1 MPALRRR
8 RRRATVEPHMRTWH
22 QFAVIDC
29 AVDPTYLST
38 LQHHAAA
45 SDLEIRSLF
54 EHQPE
59 AEHVAASPWLIELP
73 IGAVHP
79 GLDTWLAQL
88 GRTAAGATRLASEV
102 PFDELFTHL
111 EQQLDVELPD
121 GSLALMRFYDARAW
135 LRYMEVLTLAQQLE
149 LLGPILEWQVMALGQ
164 HWTLS
169 RDEARKL
176 QETADAAADT

>member
-1 MPALRRR
+1 
-8 RRRATVEPHMRTWH
+8 MRTWY

-54 EHQPE
+54 VHQPE
-59 AEHVAASPWLIELP
+59 AEHVEASPWLVELP

-102 PFDELFTHL
+102 SFDELFTHL
-111 EQQLDVELPD
+111 EQQLDIELPD

-135 LRYMEVLTLAQQLE
+135 LRYMEVLTLTQQLE

-176 QETADAAADT
+176 QEAADAAADT

>member
-1 MPALRRR
+1 
-8 RRRATVEPHMRTWH
+8 MRTWY

-79 GLDTWLAQL
+79 GWIR
-88 GRTAAGATRLASEV
+88 G
-102 PFDELFTHL
+102 
-111 EQQLDVELPD
+111 
-121 GSLALMRFYDARAW
+121 
-135 LRYMEVLTLAQQLE
+135 
-149 LLGPILEWQVMALGQ
+149 
-164 HWTLS
+164 
-169 RDEARKL
+169 
-176 QETADAAADT
+176 